1 MAPDDMDRQTVHA
14 ICEVVNLAIPETSFL
29 GLLQVSADP
38 EYLRKVSSKDR
49 PRFDDPA
56 AGDLDA
62 MPQVAGY
69 QYPDV

>member
-1 MAPDDMDRQTVHA
+1 MDRQTLPAV
-14 ICEVVNLAIPETSFL
+14 CEVVMFALPEGSSF

-38 EYLRKVSSKDR
+38 EYLRKVSSKDP